1 MVIQR
6 LQNLYLFIAVI
17 LMGVFCFMPYMGFVA
32 ETKAATLGVMHLT
45 IGASVITNWFY
56 FLLSIAVTL
65 VVFIT
70 LMLFKKPKTQQKMA
84 MVSAVLIVGLA
95 VSAIAYSA
103 FVLEQYECST
113 YSLRFAAG
121 LPLLSL
127 ILIVMAIGRIKKD
140 IRLLSSYDRF
150 R

>member
-17 LMGVFCFMPYMGFVA
+17 LMSVFSFMPYMGFVA
-32 ETKAATLGVMHLT
+32 EGKAATLGVMHLT
-45 IGASVITNWFY
+45 VGTSVTTNWFY
-56 FLLSIAVTL
+56 FLLSVAVAL
-65 VVFIT
+65 IMFVT
-70 LMLFKKPKTQQKMA
+70 LMLFKKPKMQQKMA
-84 MVSAVLIVGLA
+84 MISAVLIVALS
-95 VSAIAYSA
+95 VSAIVYSA
-103 FVLEQYECST
+103 FVLEQFACSA

-140 IRLLSSYDRF
+140 LRLLSSYDRF